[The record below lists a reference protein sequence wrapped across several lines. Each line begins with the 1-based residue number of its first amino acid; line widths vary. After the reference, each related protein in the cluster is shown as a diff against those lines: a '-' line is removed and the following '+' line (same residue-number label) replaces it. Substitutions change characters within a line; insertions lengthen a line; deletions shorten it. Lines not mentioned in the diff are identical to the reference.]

1 MHLLG
6 LSSRSES
13 LVSSRHRIIPKDKG
27 FSTFVSAE
35 VGSSRRLRDRVVR
48 SGLGSRRDST
58 AARPRSRLRPLPEPA
73 GSPEGAPGAEP
84 PAASHTPAGSRPPA
98 STLVPSFLP
107 DPSSNMSPNLPRMVS
122 AAGQRRM
129 DSSHSPGRPPAVRH
143 PPGKSHPAGAGA
155 ARSTASG
162 NGCHFPSSPR
172 YSRTWGSLSAS
183 SSLKYVPWGS
193 R

>member
-1 MHLLG
+1 MFA
-6 LSSRSES
+6 ES
-13 LVSSRHRIIPKDKG
+13 LGV
-27 FSTFVSAE
+27 FVSAE

-143 PPGKSHPAGAGA
+143 PPDWRCGSGKRPFFLVPVQTDKLRDD
-155 ARSTASG
+155 RSCNEHQHST
-162 NGCHFPSSPR
+162 F
-172 YSRTWGSLSAS
+172 
-183 SSLKYVPWGS
+183 
-193 R
+193 